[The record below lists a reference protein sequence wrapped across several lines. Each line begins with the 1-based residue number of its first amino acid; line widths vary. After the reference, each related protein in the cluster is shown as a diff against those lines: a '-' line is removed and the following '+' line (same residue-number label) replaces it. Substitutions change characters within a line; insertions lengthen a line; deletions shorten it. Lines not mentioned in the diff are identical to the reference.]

1 MALVSRFCGAEPWGE
16 ARNANSKGCSQKR
29 ITGHS
34 LPLTMEYVSVWGVC
48 VCVHVCMCVSMCL
61 FVSVCVCV

>member
-16 ARNANSKGCSQKR
+16 ARNAKSKGCSQKR

-34 LPLTMEYVSVWGVC
+34 FPLTMEYMSVWGVYMCACLYVSVYVSVCEC
-48 VCVHVCMCVSMCL
+48 VCV
-61 FVSVCVCV
+61 

>member
-29 ITGHS
+29 VMGHS
-34 LPLTMEYVSVWGVC
+34 LPLTMEYVSV
-48 VCVHVCMCVSMCL
+48 
-61 FVSVCVCV
+61 

>member
-16 ARNANSKGCSQKR
+16 ARNAKSKGCSPKR

-34 LPLTMEYVSVWGVC
+34 FPLTMEYVSVCGVCMCACLYVCVYVSVCEC
-48 VCVHVCMCVSMCL
+48 VCV
-61 FVSVCVCV
+61 